1 MKIIFCLPGA
11 SYSGRFLQC
20 WTNLL
25 AELPKYKIS
34 YGLSQHYMCNIYH
47 VRTKCLG
54 ASIERGVNQK
64 PFDGK
69 LDYDYILWI
78 DSDMVF
84 SPEDFFKLLEHDKDV
99 ISGVY
104 KMSDDVNYATVENMD
119 EEFFEQW
126 MYYPFLQD
134 KDIEA
139 KKGKLFKADYTGFGF
154 LLVKYGVFEKMKY
167 PWFHPRLLKW
177 KNHPNWAEFPFDDV
191 ESCMRMREE
200 GFDIWIDPKIRLGH
214 EKTKIL

>member
-25 AELPKYKIS
+25 AELPKYNIT

-54 ASIERGVNQK
+54 ASIERGVDQK

-69 LDYDYILWI
+69 IFYDYIMWI
-78 DSDMVF
+78 DSDMIF

-99 ISGVY
+99 VSGIY
-104 KMSDDVNYATVENMD
+104 KMSDGVNYATVEHMD

-126 MYYPFLQD
+126 AYYQFMQD
-134 KDIEA
+134 KDLKK
-139 KKGKLFKADYTGFGF
+139 KKGKIFKADYTGMGF
-154 LLVKYGVFEKMKY
+154 LLVKRGVFESFSY
-167 PWFHPRLLKW
+167 PWFYPR
-177 KNHPNWAEFPFDDV
+177 KNKSPNGWEEFVWDDV
-191 ESCMRMREE
+191 EFCLRAREA
-200 GFDIWIDPKIRLGH
+200 GFDVWVDPKIRLGH
-214 EKTKIL
+214 EKVKIL

>member
-25 AELPKYKIS
+25 AELPKYKIT
-34 YGLSQHYMCNIYH
+34 YGLSQHYLCNIYH
-47 VRTKCLG
+47 SRTKCLG
-54 ASIERGVNQK
+54 VSIERGVNQK

-69 LDYDYILWI
+69 IFYDYILWI

-84 SPEDFFKLLEHDKDV
+84 EPEDLFKLIDHDKDV
-99 ISGVY
+99 ISGMY
-104 KMSDDVNYATVENMD
+104 KMSDDVNFATVENMD

-126 MYYPFLQD
+126 MHYPFLNQKTID
-134 KDIEA
+134 QKE
-139 KKGKLFKADYTGFGF
+139 GKLFKADYTGMGF
-154 LLVKYGVFEKMKY
+154 MLVKYGVFEKMKY
-167 PWFHPRLLKW
+167 PYFYPRKQEW
-177 KNHPNWAEFPFDDV
+177 PQYGWEEFVWDDV
-191 ESCMRMREE
+191 EFCLRVKEA
-200 GFDIWIDPKIRLGH
+200 GFDVWVDPGVRLGH

>member
-11 SYSGRFLQC
+11 TYSGRFLQC
-20 WTNLL
+20 WTNLIS
-25 AELPKYKIS
+25 ELPKYKIT

-69 LDYDYILWI
+69 VDYDYLMWI

-84 SPEDFFKLLEHDKDV
+84 KPEDFFKLIDHDKDIV
-99 ISGVY
+99 SGMY
-104 KMSDDVNYATVENMD
+104 KMSDDVNYATVETMD

-126 MYYPFLQD
+126 MYYQFMQD

-139 KKGKLFKADYTGFGF
+139 KKGQLFKVDYQGMGWM
-154 LLVKYGVFEKMKY
+154 LVRKNVFEKMKY

-177 KNHPNWAEFPFDDV
+177 KNHPEWAEFPFDDV
-191 ESCMRMREE
+191 EFCMRAREE
-200 GFDIWIDPKIRLGH
+200 GFDVWVDPKIRIGH
-214 EKTKIL
+214 EKVKIL

>member
-25 AELPKYKIS
+25 AELPKHKIS
-34 YGLSQHYMCNIYH
+34 YGLSQHYLCNIYH
-47 VRTKCLG
+47 SRTKCLG
-54 ASIERGVNQK
+54 VSIERGVNQK

-69 LDYDYILWI
+69 IFYDYILWI

-84 SPEDFFKLLEHDKDV
+84 EPEDLFKLIDHDKDV
-99 ISGVY
+99 VSGMY
-104 KMSDDVNYATVENMD
+104 KMSDNINYATVEKMD

-126 MYYPFLQD
+126 MHYPFLNQKTID
-134 KDIEA
+134 QKE
-139 KKGKLFKADYTGFGF
+139 GKLFKADYTGMGF
-154 LLVKYGVFEKMKY
+154 MLVKYGVFEKMKY
-167 PWFHPRLLKW
+167 PYFYPRKQEW
-177 KNHPNWAEFPFDDV
+177 PQYGWEEFVWDDV
-191 ESCMRMREE
+191 EFCLRVKEA
-200 GFDIWIDPKIRLGH
+200 GFDVWVDPGVRLGH

>member
-25 AELPKYKIS
+25 AELPKHKIS
-34 YGLSQHYMCNIYH
+34 YGLSQDYLCNIYH
-47 VRTKCLG
+47 ARTKVLG
-54 ASIERGVNQK
+54 VSIERGVNQK

-69 LDYDYILWI
+69 LDYDYIMWV

-99 ISGVY
+99 ISGMY

-119 EEFFEQW
+119 EEFFEEW
-126 MYYPFLQD
+126 MHYQFMQD

-139 KKGKLFKADYTGFGF
+139 KKGQLFKADYTGMGWM
-154 LLVKYGVFEKMKY
+154 LVRKNVFEKMTY

-177 KNHPNWAEFPFDDV
+177 ENHPNWAEFPFDDV
-191 ESCMRMREE
+191 ESCMRMREL
-200 GFDIWIDPKIRLGH
+200 GYDIWIDPKIRIGH
-214 EKTKIL
+214 EKVKIL

>member
-25 AELPKYKIS
+25 AELPKYKIT
-34 YGLSQHYMCNIYH
+34 YGLSQDYLCNIYH
-47 VRTKCLG
+47 ARTKVLG
-54 ASIERGVNQK
+54 VSIERGVNQK

-84 SPEDFFKLLEHDKDV
+84 TPEDFFKLIDHDKDIV
-99 ISGVY
+99 SGMY
-104 KMSDDVNYATVENMD
+104 KMSDDVNFATVENMD
-119 EEFFEQW
+119 EKYFEQW
-126 MYYPFLQD
+126 MHYQFMQD

-139 KKGKLFKADYTGFGF
+139 KKGQLFKADYTGMGWM
-154 LLVKYGVFEKMKY
+154 LVRKGVFEKMKY
-167 PWFHPRLLKW
+167 PYFYPRKKVW
-177 KNHPNWAEFPFDDV
+177 KKYGWEEFVWDDV
-191 ESCMRMREE
+191 EFCLRAREN
-200 GFDIWIDPKIRLGH
+200 GHDIWIDPKIRIGH
-214 EKTKIL
+214 EKIKIL

>member
-11 SYSGRFLQC
+11 SYSGRFLQN

-25 AELPKYKIS
+25 AELPKYNIT

-69 LDYDYILWI
+69 IFYDYIMWI

-84 SPEDFFKLLEHDKDV
+84 TPEDFFKLLEHDKDIV
-99 ISGVY
+99 SGIY
-104 KMSDDVNYATVENMD
+104 KMSDDVNYATVEHMD
-119 EEFFEQW
+119 EQFFEEW
-126 MYYPFLQD
+126 LYYPFLQD

-139 KKGKLFKADYTGFGF
+139 KKGKLFKADYTGMGF
-154 LLVKYGVFEKMKY
+154 MLVKYGVFEKIKY
-167 PWFHPRLLKW
+167 PYFYPRKQVW
-177 KNHPNWAEFPFDDV
+177 KQYGWEEFVWDDV
-191 ESCMRMREE
+191 EFCLRAREA
-200 GFDIWIDPKIRLGH
+200 GHDIWVDPKIRIGH
-214 EKTKIL
+214 EKMKIL

>member
-11 SYSGRFLQC
+11 SYSGRFLQN

-25 AELPKYKIS
+25 AELPKYNIT

-54 ASIERGVNQK
+54 ASLDRGVDQK

-69 LDYDYILWI
+69 VDYDYILWI

-84 SPEDFFKLLEHDKDV
+84 QPEDFFKLLEHDKDV
-99 ISGVY
+99 VSGIY
-104 KMSDDVNYATVENMD
+104 KMSDGVNYATVEHMD

-139 KKGKLFKADYTGFGF
+139 KKGKLFKADYTGMGF
-154 LLVKYGVFEKMKY
+154 MLVKYGVIEKLKY
-167 PWFHPRLLKW
+167 PYFYPRKQVW
-177 KNHPNWAEFPFDDV
+177 KQYGWEEFVWDDV
-191 ESCMRMREE
+191 EFCLRAREA
-200 GFDIWIDPKIRLGH
+200 GHDIWVDPKIRIGH
-214 EKTKIL
+214 EKMKIL

>member
-34 YGLSQHYMCNIYH
+34 YGLSQDYLCNIYH
-47 VRTKCLG
+47 ARTKVLG
-54 ASIERGVNQK
+54 VSIERGVDQK

-69 LDYDYILWI
+69 IFYDYILWI

-84 SPEDFFKLLEHDKDV
+84 EPEDLFKLIDHDKDV
-99 ISGVY
+99 VSGMY
-104 KMSDDVNYATVENMD
+104 KMSDNINYATVEKMD

-126 MYYPFLQD
+126 MHYPFLNQKMID
-134 KDIEA
+134 QKE
-139 KKGKLFKADYTGFGF
+139 GKLFKADYTGMGF
-154 LLVKYGVFEKMKY
+154 MLVKYGVFEKMKY
-167 PWFHPRLLKW
+167 PYFYPRKQEW
-177 KNHPNWAEFPFDDV
+177 PQYGWEEFVWDDV
-191 ESCMRMREE
+191 EFCLRVKEA
-200 GFDIWIDPKIRLGH
+200 GFDVWVDPGVRLGH

>member
-25 AELPKYKIS
+25 AELPKNKIT

-54 ASIERGVNQK
+54 VSIERGVTQK

-69 LDYDYILWI
+69 VDYDFLMWI

-84 SPEDFFKLLEHDKDV
+84 TPEDFFKLIEHDKAIV
-99 ISGVY
+99 SGMY

-119 EEFFEQW
+119 EEYFEQW
-126 MYYPFLQD
+126 MHYPFMQD
-134 KDIEA
+134 KVIEA
-139 KKGKLFKADYTGFGF
+139 KKGQLFKADYTGLGWA
-154 LLVKYGVFEKMKY
+154 LIRKGIFEKMKY
-167 PWFHPRLLKW
+167 PYFHPRLLKW
-177 KNHPNWAEFPFDDV
+177 KNHPNWADFPFDDV
-191 ESCMRMREE
+191 EFCMRAREE
-200 GFDIWIDPKIRLGH
+200 GFDIFIDPKIRIGH
-214 EKTKIL
+214 EKVKIL

>member
-25 AELPKYKIS
+25 AELPKYKIT

-54 ASIERGVNQK
+54 ASIERGVDQK

-69 LDYDYILWI
+69 VDYDYLMWI

-84 SPEDFFKLLEHDKDV
+84 KPEDFLKLIDHDKDV
-99 ISGVY
+99 VSGIY
-104 KMSDDVNYATVENMD
+104 KMSDDVNYATVETMD

-126 MYYPFLQD
+126 MYYQFMQD

-139 KKGKLFKADYTGFGF
+139 KKGKLFKVDYTGLGWT
-154 LLVKYGVFEKMKY
+154 LVRKGVFEKMKY
-167 PWFHPRLLKW
+167 PYFYPRKKVW
-177 KNHPNWAEFPFDDV
+177 KKYGWEEFVWDDV
-191 ESCMRMREE
+191 EFCLRAREE
-200 GFDIWIDPKIRLGH
+200 GFDIFIDPKIRIGH
-214 EKTKIL
+214 EKIKIL